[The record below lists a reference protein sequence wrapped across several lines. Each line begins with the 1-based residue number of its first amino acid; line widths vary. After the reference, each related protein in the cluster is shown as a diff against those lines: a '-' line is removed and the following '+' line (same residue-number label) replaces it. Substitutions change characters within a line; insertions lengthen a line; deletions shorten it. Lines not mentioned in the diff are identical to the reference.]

1 MSWGD
6 PYAKFYK
13 DEDDDAGERR
23 RYALVEREL
32 VPGAMVSYGVLG
44 SGKTLHVWDFPDLQS
59 DSHPVTPGVAVI
71 IGVDCES
78 DPTADWLFLLLNTP
92 TRVLFGWLPTS
103 MVKRLE

>member
-6 PYAKFYK
+6 PFEKFYK
-13 DEDDDAGERR
+13 DDGEVRR
-23 RYALVEREL
+23 EAIVHREL
-32 VPGAMVSYGVLG
+32 VPGELVSYGVLG
-44 SGKTLHVWDFPDLQS
+44 SGKALHVWDFPDLKS
-59 DSHPVTPGVAVI
+59 DSHQVMPGVGVI

-103 MVKRLE
+103 MVKRVE